1 MKVLINTQRKTSKDG
16 NRKNVAHLEITG
28 VAIVHCSIVNNVY
41 QQGWRVLDTFVHEKL
56 FCQLL
61 DVSSEDLSFR
71 KTFDADFSYIE
82 VWFTNKNYQPLKLK
96 DKMNI
101 KLVNT

>member
-1 MKVLINTQRKTSKDG
+1 M
-16 NRKNVAHLEITG
+16 
-28 VAIVHCSIVNNVY
+28 
-41 QQGWRVLDTFVHEKL
+41 HEKL